1 MTANIKEHE
10 WVLNNLDCA
19 SCADK
24 IEQGVAN
31 VDGVVDSKAN
41 FMTKTLTFS
50 ISAKETEKDIL
61 PVVKKKILTIEPTI
75 LLTAKNSG
83 KVISDKGYPTEAE
96 QEEKQKET
104 AETVKNDKK
113 LDNEKRLMIGR
124 LVVSLIL
131 MLVVALMP
139 LGNTVSFILAFAGY
153 LLAGYEVVWRAI
165 KNSLHG
171 QVFDENFLMTI
182 ATLSAFYVQQY
193 PEAVAVML
201 FYQVGELFQDVA
213 VDRSRRSITELMDIR
228 PDYAHLKVDK
238 QIETVNPEEVQVGDV
253 IVIQPGEKVPM
264 DGRVIKG
271 ESTVDTSALTGES
284 VPRSVSI
291 DERVLSGFVNKN
303 GVLEVEVEKPFSES
317 TVVKILDLVQ
327 NASSRKA
334 PTEDFVTKFARY
346 YTPVVV
352 IVAVLLAVI
361 PPLVLEGATF
371 NEWLYRASIF
381 LVISC
386 PCALV
391 VSIPVGFFSGIGLAS
406 KKGILIKGSNFL
418 EALND
423 VRYVVMDKTG
433 TLTKGSFEVSTIKP
447 ETKITSESLLEL
459 TAYAEKY
466 SSHPIAES
474 IKEKYGKEIDESR
487 LSEYNEI
494 SGHGVQVT
502 IDGKPVLVGNA
513 KLMKQFS
520 IPFKEVKTTGTVV
533 YVSIDNH
540 YVGHLLIEDE
550 VKDTAA
556 SAIHMLKEYGIE
568 HVAMLTGDTSKV
580 SQAVAEKLGID
591 EVYSDLLPQD
601 KVEKMEDIMLRKG
614 KKERIIFVG
623 DGINDTPVLARADI
637 GVAMGGIGSDAAI
650 EAADLVIMDD
660 DPQKIA
666 VSIDVAKNTR
676 KVVWQNIVFALGVK
690 ALFLILGALGFAT
703 MWEAVFADVGVT
715 FIAVLNSMRI
725 LRK

>member
-1 MTANIKEHE
+1 MTANTKKYE

-41 FMTKTLTFS
+41 FMTKILTFS
-50 ISAKETEKDIL
+50 ISTKDTEKSIL
-61 PVVKKKILTIEPTI
+61 PAVKKKIINAEPTI
-75 LLTAKNSG
+75 LLTEKNSG
-83 KVISDKGYPTEAE
+83 KVISDKGYPTDPDPET
-96 QEEKQKET
+96 KQKET
-104 AETVKNDKK
+104 TENVKDEKK

-228 PDYAHLKVDK
+228 PDYAHLIVDK

-361 PPLVLEGATF
+361 PPLFLEGATF

-513 KLMKQFS
+513 KLMNQFS

-533 YVSIDNH
+533 YVSIDHH

-568 HVAMLTGDTSKV
+568 HVAMLTGDTNKV
-580 SQAVAEKLGID
+580 SQAVAKKLGID

-676 KVVWQNIVFALGVK
+676 KVVWQNIIFALGVK